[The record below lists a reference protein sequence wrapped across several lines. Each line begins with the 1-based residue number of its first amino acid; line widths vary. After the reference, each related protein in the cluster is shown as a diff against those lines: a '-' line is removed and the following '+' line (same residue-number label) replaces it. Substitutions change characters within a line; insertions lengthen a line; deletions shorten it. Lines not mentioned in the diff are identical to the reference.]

1 MLGASNWLVWVC
13 GGFSS
18 ILTHGNIDYV
28 GQIEVKNHIDPKR
41 LENCYFERIFTAF
54 VGLFSVKY
62 RIDPKEP
69 AIA

>member
-1 MLGASNWLVWVC
+1 MLGASNWLIWVYLLNY
-13 GGFSS
+13 
-18 ILTHGNIDYV
+18 IALTHGNIDYV
-28 GQIEVKNHIDPKR
+28 GQKEVKNHIDPKR

-62 RIDPKEP
+62 RIDPKKP